1 MATIQRPSAAP
12 LTREDAVSR
21 ASALLPDL
29 KRRAQETEDNRRV
42 SAETVAA
49 IRSAGLLRL
58 ASPDAY
64 GGCGL
69 DIESIA
75 AIEAELGRACGST
88 AWCYG
93 VWGIHNWA
101 TGLFPKEAQDEYY
114 ADPDVISSS
123 SYYAT
128 DSNVRKVPGGYR
140 ITGRWGF
147 SSGCDSASWV
157 TLGGVAP
164 QGIVWFLV
172 PASDYRIDDTWFVAG
187 LKGTGSK
194 DIVVDDAFVPDHRV
208 LEFANAVEGR
218 TDGWEL
224 HHRASYR
231 VPLFMALSWAIASPH
246 IGMAQ
251 GAIDEFTQQVAGRP
265 GPPGRSPAESVATQ
279 LRLAECAVEVEVAR
293 MLMRNDIKE
302 VLDRGR
308 TGEPFMPIDRA
319 RIRRDES
326 YIAKLCVRATDRIY
340 EAAGGHSLYSDNPLQ
355 RFQRD
360 VHAAAQHVSMRWD
373 LSAEVYGRVALGL
386 DPPPGA
392 RF

>member
-1 MATIQRPSAAP
+1 MATVQQSAAGV
-12 LTREDAVSR
+12 LTREEALSR
-21 ASALLPDL
+21 ASALLSDL
-29 KRRAQETEDNRRV
+29 RGRAQRAEDERHI
-42 SAETVAA
+42 SAQTVAA
-49 IRSAGLLRL
+49 IRGAGLLRL

-69 DIESIA
+69 DFDTLAE
-75 AIEAELGRACGST
+75 IEAELGRACGST

-128 DSNVRKVPGGYR
+128 DSDVRKVPGGYR

-147 SSGCDSASWV
+147 SSGCDAASWV

-194 DIVVDDAFVPDHRV
+194 DILVDDAFVPDHRV
-208 LEFANAVEGR
+208 LEFATAVEGQ
-218 TDGWEL
+218 TDGWAL
-224 HHRASYR
+224 HRRPSYR
-231 VPLFMALSWAIASPH
+231 VPLFMALSWAIAAPH

-251 GAIDEFTQQVAGRP
+251 GAIDAFTEQVGAGT
-265 GPPGRSPAESVATQ
+265 GPSGRSQAESVATQ
-279 LRLAECAVEVEVAR
+279 LRLAESAVEVQVAR
-293 MLMRNDIKE
+293 MLMREDTRE
-302 VLDRGR
+302 VLERGR
-308 TGEPFMPIDRA
+308 KGQLFAPLDRA

-340 EAAGGHSLYSDNPLQ
+340 EAAGGHSLYSDSPIQ

-373 LSAEVYGRVALGL
+373 SSAELYGRVALGL